1 MEDALPNLAPGV
13 PARALFDEVYE
24 RLKAMAGR
32 QRGRNTDP
40 PSFCTTEL
48 VHELYLRMGSNDE
61 KRFDDPAKF
70 FAYAARAMRHILVDA
85 ARSRLQLK
93 AGGDWWRV
101 SMTDPAVGAVEM
113 DPGQALQLDRALT
126 ALESAEKR
134 AAQVVEMHYFAGLP
148 LQQIADLLGV
158 VRRTVD
164 RDWRYARAFLLA
176 QME

>member
-1 MEDALPNLAPGV
+1 
-13 PARALFDEVYE
+13 
-24 RLKAMAGR
+24 
-32 QRGRNTDP
+32 
-40 PSFCTTEL
+40 
-48 VHELYLRMGSNDE
+48 
-61 KRFDDPAKF
+61 
-70 FAYAARAMRHILVDA
+70 
-85 ARSRLQLK
+85 
-93 AGGDWWRV
+93 
-101 SMTDPAVGAVEM
+101 MTDPAVGAVEM